1 MADRLT
7 IYRDAL
13 RLLGNAASLSSL
25 TEVSA
30 SRAALDDAWRS
41 AGDYLLEKGL
51 WNFAIRT
58 VEMQPDEDVDALFGY
73 TYAYSKP
80 TDWVRTVNISDNGRF
95 SEGLFDYQDE
105 ADYWYTSSSPMYLR
119 YVSDDDNYGW
129 NVGRWRQ
136 SFAKALAAYLA
147 YQCGLP
153 ISADRGNRNDL
164 YNLFRTVLKDAKALD
179 AVDEKVQQ
187 KPAGRLVRARLRAGN
202 QKDD

>member
-13 RLLGNAASLSSL
+13 RLLGNAASLGSL
-25 TEVSA
+25 TEVNP
-30 SRAALDDAWRS
+30 SRSALDDAWRS

-58 VEMQPDEDVDALFGY
+58 IEIQPDEDLEPRFGY
-73 TYAYSKP
+73 DYAYSKP
-80 TDWVRTVNISDNGRF
+80 DDWVRTVSISQTADF
-95 SEGLFDYQDE
+95 AQGL
-105 ADYWYTSSSPMYLR
+105 ADYADETDYWHTSITPVYLR
-119 YVSDDDNYGW
+119 YVSDDDAYGW

-164 YNLFRTVLKDAKALD
+164 YNLFRTLLKEAKTLD

-187 KPAGRLVRARLRAGN
+187 RPAGRLVRARLRAGN
-202 QKDD
+202 RKDD